1 MKKIFLSILLITFL
15 SLQSFSQ
22 KGMSKVFDGKTKI
35 VFLGLDFTQARFI
48 GKDGFEDT
56 YKLKTYYLANWNML
70 LEEEYAK
77 YNMPLI
83 SLNAKNYL
91 TETSDLILLNDEIE
105 DIEEMIINGSYNIDE
120 DDIKKSVKKYKLT
133 QNDGI
138 GVSFIVESFNKP
150 LEKAVIWVTFINLN
164 NGSLLY
170 TERMEGKA
178 NGFGLRNFW
187 AGSIQDII
195 TQIKDSRYRVW
206 KRKF

>member
-1 MKKIFLSILLITFL
+1 MKRLILSILFISFL
-15 SLQSFSQ
+15 SLQGFSQ
-22 KGMSKVFDGKTKI
+22 RSMSKVFDGKTKI

-105 DIEEMIINGSYNIDE
+105 DIESMIINGSYNIDE
-120 DDIKKSVKKYKLT
+120 NDIKKSVKKYKLT
-133 QNDGI
+133 QDDGI

-178 NGFGLRNFW
+178 DGFGLRNFW
-187 AGSIQDII
+187 AGSIHDVIM
-195 TQIKDSRYRVW
+195 QIKESRYRVW

>member
-1 MKKIFLSILLITFL
+1 MKSIVLSIFLFIFLSF
-15 SLQSFSQ
+15 QSFGQ

-77 YNMPLI
+77 YNLPLI
-83 SLNAKNYL
+83 GLNAKNYL
-91 TETSDLILLNDEIE
+91 TETSDLIILNDEIE
-105 DIEEMIINGSYNIDE
+105 DIKALIINGSYSIDE
-120 DDIKKSVKKYKLT
+120 NDVKKSVKKYKLT
-133 QNDGI
+133 QANGI
-138 GVSFIVESFNKP
+138 GVSFVVESLNKP
-150 LEKAVIWVTFINLN
+150 LEKAVIWVTFVNLN
-164 NGSLLY
+164 TGSLLY

-178 NGFGLRNFW
+178 DGFGLRNFW
-187 AGSIQDII
+187 AGSFQDII
-195 TQIKDSRYRVW
+195 MQIKESRYRVW